1 MTKVELGEIAETQDE
16 LQTLLELVFLG
27 EYAVNACRA
36 PKEVSRRHRDMA
48 YRLYRAAYEAEKH
61 VSDPEAIE
69 QNELDDFRDQIYDGV
84 QEYLEQFETDVCLDK
99 LAELLARQIP
109 AEGDEQEQ
117 FLKRGIA
124 EEHIRRILQEKG
136 ISVVR
141 AEFPGLEEQV
151 ADEWNRRSR

>member
-1 MTKVELGEIAETQDE
+1 MTKVKLGEIGETQDE

-99 LAELLARQIP
+99 LAELLAR
-109 AEGDEQEQ
+109 
-117 FLKRGIA
+117 
-124 EEHIRRILQEKG
+124 
-136 ISVVR
+136 
-141 AEFPGLEEQV
+141 
-151 ADEWNRRSR
+151 

>member
-1 MTKVELGEIAETQDE
+1 MNMKGELTQDE

-48 YRLYRAAYEAEKH
+48 YRLYRAAYEVEKH

-84 QEYLEQFETDVCLDK
+84 Q
-99 LAELLARQIP
+99 
-109 AEGDEQEQ
+109 
-117 FLKRGIA
+117 
-124 EEHIRRILQEKG
+124 
-136 ISVVR
+136 
-141 AEFPGLEEQV
+141 
-151 ADEWNRRSR
+151 